1 MTETQGA
8 SMIKGL
14 DTVVLSRDIPEHSLK
29 QGDIGAVVHSYKE
42 GKAFEVE
49 FITGQGD
56 TVAVVTLNSEGVR
69 LMQGKEIL
77 HVRKL
82 QTA

>member
-1 MTETQGA
+1 M
-8 SMIKGL
+8 
-14 DTVVLSRDIPEHSLK
+14 
-29 QGDIGAVVHSYKE
+29 HSYKE

-56 TVAVVTLNSEGVR
+56 TVAVVTLNSEDVR

-77 HVRKL
+77 HIRKL
-82 QTA
+82 QAA